1 MYRDAMPGLKQL
13 EFFRNELSNLGNER
27 EVTAGW
33 GEVYEELPVPVAP
46 TALPSQTSVDD
57 LLASLGGDSTPSDAD
72 FSGSDG
78 SPSALDNLPGLDDL
92 LGSTLSD
99 ENSEP
104 SSDHS
109 SFDSLLDSL
118 PLDEPPVNEPR
129 KPKPME
135 SVDLDSF
142 SDLLSAPEP
151 AAPAA
156 KPAPAKPAPVAKPAA
171 AATQVKPAP
180 AKPAP
185 KPIEPVAPAERE
197 LPGGFDMPTDFT
209 MPGDF
214 DIPSGFDAPSETA
227 AEEPAE
233 TLPEVDNFSLPDD
246 LLAGF
251 SNDIEDARKIDAETH
266 TDTSFDTV
274 PDFSTDN
281 PDIPDISD
289 FGEAEEL
296 SSEPGEPTE
305 SSVDAITGLDSLLAA
320 GLPELDEMDFT
331 PSFEMEGESPAAAGV
346 PSAGEQLTAE
356 EKKKADDTERFGADF
371 ADFSIP
377 ADLDVPGADSAG
389 AASDLEA
396 AEGGS
401 GLDGF
406 DGFSLDEDFLKTNID
421 AVSADSEDFH
431 IPGFSDFTSGKAQ
444 STVSPGF
451 SLASGDQRRSAKK
464 DVPLEISEEDFTRFM
479 EELASFPLNLRIA
492 IEEFLSGEAGSELQ
506 KMELV
511 HSILGNAPV
520 RKIAKTLEKALDRS
534 IPIPKDFEKKTVAEY
549 EREKS
554 SLKYILVNK
563 ILPIATIF
571 SIVAILTACVV
582 FLSYQFIYR
591 PLAAEN
597 LYRRGYTAIEDTRY
611 TQAISLFDKAI
622 AIWNKKSWYF
632 KYAEAFRDKKQYI
645 SAELMYETI
654 LDRFNNDKTAGLEYA
669 EMLRTDLRNFE
680 KAENILRRR
689 LLDNY
694 VNDRDALMLL
704 GDNYL
709 DWADE
714 DPSKFEEA
722 RKTYA
727 TLIQLYGNQDPYL
740 ARMMRYFI
748 RMNNLKEVLS
758 LKAHF
763 MDKKA
768 KIGAS
773 DLVELSGYL
782 LDKRYE
788 PLPGDN
794 DNLRNQIEDLHS
806 LLERAVKADVTS
818 PEASYNMGRY
828 LIYNYKNPQAI
839 LAFDEALKQFD
850 NARTMTPRRVLSHI
864 DTFRLLGEVYADQS
878 QFLQAQEA
886 YGQGITL
893 YEDQRVNRTV
903 HPDPRVGKL
912 YADYADI
919 DYFIS
924 ADPDG
929 ALRNYRKAIDELND
943 TPSIRYRIGYLDYQK
958 QDYESSLNEFLKS
971 YEAYPKDKNVLYG
984 LGNALFRRGDYFASH
999 GYYESLMEM
1008 LETERLNKGIV
1019 FPQIRVEQ
1027 GSFVEEYMKVSN
1039 NLGVILNRL
1048 ATRTGDSRKNSR
1060 ALELLSDS
1068 SRAWDALTRN
1078 PLTLE
1083 RAQGFNLSY
1092 LNTQNMTRP
1101 HAEFTPDIYQD
1112 IPRTLEKEKILKQ
1125 NAE

>member
-1 MYRDAMPGLKQL
+1 MPGLKQL

-27 EVTAGW
+27 EVTAAW

-46 TALPSQTSVDD
+46 TALPSQSSVDD
-57 LLASLGGDSTPSDAD
+57 LLASLGGDLNLPEANS
-72 FSGSDG
+72 
-78 SPSALDNLPGLDDL
+78 SALDNLPGLDDL
-92 LGSTLSD
+92 LGSGLGEVPAVPET
-99 ENSEP
+99 
-104 SSDHS
+104 DHS

-118 PLDEPPVNEPR
+118 PLDKPIVDEPR
-129 KPKPME
+129 KSKPME
-135 SVDLDSF
+135 SVDLESF
-142 SDLLSAPEP
+142 SDFFSPAEP
-151 AAPAA
+151 VIAQPDSPAA
-156 KPAPAKPAPVAKPAA
+156 KPAPSKPVTAAKPVPS
-171 AATQVKPAP
+171 
-180 AKPAP
+180 
-185 KPIEPVAPAERE
+185 PAERVAPVE
-197 LPGGFDMPTDFT
+197 TGIPGGFDMPSDFAMPSDFT
-209 MPGDF
+209 MP
-214 DIPSGFDAPSETA
+214 SGFDLPSGNSANEPPETDA
-227 AEEPAE
+227 
-233 TLPEVDNFSLPDD
+233 FSLPDD

-251 SNDIEDARKIDAETH
+251 SADIEDARKIESDKTSDVDFDIAPDFAS
-266 TDTSFDTV
+266 DTSEL
-274 PDFSTDN
+274 
-281 PDIPDISD
+281 SD
-289 FGEAEEL
+289 FGEAEEIAPE
-296 SSEPGEPTE
+296 SDKTAEPP
-305 SSVDAITGLDSLLAA
+305 VDAVAGLDSLLAA
-320 GLPELDEMDFT
+320 GLPVLDEMDFT
-331 PSFEMEGESPAAAGV
+331 PSFEMGTDSLSTESAASGN
-346 PSAGEQLTAE
+346 ETNLLDQ
-356 EKKKADDTERFGADF
+356 KKKADDTERFGADF

-377 ADLDVPGADSAG
+377 PDLDIPGADT
-389 AASDLEA
+389 A
-396 AEGGS
+396 AES
-401 GLDGF
+401 TESENAESRSVLDGF
-406 DGFSLDEDFLKTNID
+406 EGFSLDEDFLKTNID
-421 AVSADSEDFH
+421 AVSADTEDFH

-444 STVSPGF
+444 TSSSGF
-451 SLASGDQRRSAKK
+451 SMQNGDQRRTSKK
-464 DVPLEISEEDFTRFM
+464 EIPLEISEDDFTRFM
-479 EELASFPLNLRIA
+479 EELSFYPLNLRIA
-492 IEEFLSGEAGSELQ
+492 VEEYLSGEAGSELQ

-511 HSILGNAPV
+511 HNILGNVPV

-534 IPIPKDFEKKTVAEY
+534 IPISKDFEKKTVADY

-554 SLKYILVNK
+554 SLKYILINK
-563 ILPIATIF
+563 ILPAATIF
-571 SIVAILTACVV
+571 SIIAILTGCVV

-597 LYRRGYTAIEDTRY
+597 LYQRGYAAIEDTRY

-632 KYAEAFRDKKQYI
+632 RYAHAFRDKKQYI

-654 LDRFNNDKTAGLEYA
+654 LDRFKNDKTAGLEYA

-680 KAENILRRR
+680 KAETILRRR

-694 VNDRDALMLL
+694 INDRDALMLL

-727 TLIQLYGNQDPYL
+727 TLIQLYGTEDPFL

-768 KIGAS
+768 KIDAP

-788 PLPGDN
+788 PVSGDN
-794 DNLRNQIEDLHS
+794 DNFRNQIEDLHS
-806 LLERAVKADVTS
+806 LLERAVKADAKS

-839 LAFDEALKQFD
+839 LAFVEALKLFD
-850 NARTMTPRRVLSHI
+850 DARTMTPRRVLSHI
-864 DTFRLLGEVYADQS
+864 DTFRLLGEVYTDQS
-878 QFLQAQEA
+878 QFLQAQSA

-893 YEDQRVNRTV
+893 YEDQRINRTV
-903 HPDPRVGKL
+903 NPDQRVGKL

-924 ADPDG
+924 GDPDG
-929 ALRNYRKAIDELND
+929 ALRNYAKAIVEQYD

-958 QDYESSLNEFLKS
+958 QDYEAGLREFLKT
-971 YEAYPKDKNVLYG
+971 YEAFPKDKNVLYG
-984 LGNALFRRGDYFASH
+984 LGNTLFRRGDYFAAQ

-1008 LETERLNKGIV
+1008 LENERLNQGII
-1019 FPQIRVEQ
+1019 FPQIRAEQ
-1027 GSFVEEYMKVSN
+1027 GSFVEEYMQVAN

-1048 ATRTGDSRKNSR
+1048 ASRTGDSRKNGRS
-1060 ALELLSDS
+1060 LELLSES

-1078 PLTLE
+1078 PQTLN
-1083 RAQGFNLSY
+1083 RAQAYNLSY

-1101 HAEFTPDIYQD
+1101 HAEFIPDIYQD